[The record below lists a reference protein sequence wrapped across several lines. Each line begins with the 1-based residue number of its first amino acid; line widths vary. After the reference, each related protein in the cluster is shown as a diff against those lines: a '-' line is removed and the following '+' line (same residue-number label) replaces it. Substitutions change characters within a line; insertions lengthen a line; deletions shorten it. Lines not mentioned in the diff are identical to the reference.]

1 MSVTLYE
8 APLVIPVTGP
18 VICDGAVAV
27 RDGRVLHVGTR
38 DWVRQKLA
46 EDVDDRSQVE
56 LRRWGGLV
64 TPGLVN
70 AHTHLQY
77 TGMASVGS
85 RTYASFRD
93 WELAFNKIYD
103 TYASFRDWELA
114 FNKIYDSPKPK
125 PWRQWAH
132 DGARR
137 MVEAGTTAA
146 ADIVS
151 DTEAADAL
159 ASQGMHGI
167 AYWEVM
173 DWNNEDWQR
182 KGPEDLLERIHDI
195 RAMGVTELGISPHA
209 PYSLGSGPLLDLP
222 DIARQLGIC
231 RRASPTRRRGRGT
244 ARSGR
249 ASTTSSAPA
258 PAQAPSSS
266 STSWPSSGRTSTS
279 HTACTHREKIAGSC
293 ARGASR
299 SRSARAPTA
308 SPARRR
314 MRPSRATSRRAT
326 PSPSARTRS
335 PRAPVSTSWT
345 TSRSCTTLP
354 SARATRS
361 STSRTASSG

>member
-46 EDVDDRSQVE
+46 EDVDDPSQVE

-103 TYASFRDWELA
+103 
-114 FNKIYDSPKPK
+114 SPEPK

-132 DGARR
+132 DGARQ
-137 MVEAGTTAA
+137 MVESGTTAA

-151 DTEAADAL
+151 DVEAADAL

-173 DWNNEDWQR
+173 DWNNEDWRR
-182 KGPEDLLERIHDI
+182 KGPEDLLDQIHAI

-222 DIARQLGIC
+222 DIARQLGMRLHIHLGE
-231 RRASPTRRRGRGT
+231 T
-244 ARSGR
+244 
-249 ASTTSSAPA
+249 PA
-258 PAQAPSSS
+258 EAGKLPSRLTNQ
-266 STSWPSSGRTSTS
+266 TSWAWNRTEWQSPSSGRTSTS

-314 MRPSRATSRRAT
+314 TPPSRATSRRAT

-335 PRAPVSTSWT
+335 PRTRASTSWT
-345 TSRSCTTLP
+345 TSRSCTTSP